1 MSARI
6 VDVVCDISQHWGGSE
21 RAGTLSD
28 DRAKECQMENY
39 ICDACGASFQ
49 SKAELDAHV
58 QREHAQQPSEKT
70 APDQEKKEPNS

>member
-6 VDVVCDISQHWGGSE
+6 VDLVCDISQHWGGSE
-21 RAGTLSD
+21 RADTLSD
-28 DRAKECQMENY
+28 DHPKEGQMESY
-39 ICDACGASFQ
+39 TCDACGGSFK

-70 APDQEKKEPNS
+70 PPDQEKKER